1 MNIEH
6 LKTFLEVARTGSF
19 HRSAER
25 LHVSQST
32 VSARIRTLEEQTGQV
47 LFQRLKNGAVLT
59 GPGRRMAPY
68 ADTAVRAWE
77 RGRQYLS
84 LVESQR
90 IECAL
95 GIQSVLAEWLAT
107 EWIGWVNERHP
118 EIALR
123 VEAGDSESLMRRL
136 DDAFIDIA
144 VAFRPRTKPGFK
156 IETLYTDKLILVSSD
171 ERPLDK
177 SWRDDYVFVDWGES
191 FRAAY
196 ADAFPERGMPSIRT
210 PLPGVALNHI
220 LLQGGAAYL
229 SRSIAD
235 PWIEEGRLHEVR
247 DAPFFPIPAFV
258 VFPAEP
264 VDLEMQSHR
273 PKRTDAYRP
282 PSPVGTG
289 RVLLRTEPPSEPLR
303 AHSAR

>member
-1 MNIEH
+1 MVVKTFSTRLLGHPHTLNIEH
-6 LKTFLEVARTGSF
+6 LKTFLDVARTGSF

-84 LVESQR
+84 LVEPQR

-123 VEAGDSESLMRRL
+123 VEAGSSASLMHRL
-136 DDAFIDIA
+136 DNALIDIA

-156 IETLYTDKLILVSSD
+156 IETLYTDKLVLVASD
-171 ERPLDK
+171 ERPVDK
-177 SWRDDYVFVDWGES
+177 GCGEDYVFVDWGES

-196 ADAFPERGMPSIRT
+196 SDAFPEQAMPSIRT

-229 SRSIAD
+229 TRSIAD
-235 PWIEEGRLHEVR
+235 PWIEEGRLHEVS
-247 DAPFFPIPAFV
+247 DAPFFPMPAFV
-258 VFPAEP
+258 VYPAEP
-264 VDLEMQSHR
+264 IDREMQSIALEGLSHIVSQR
-273 PKRTDAYRP
+273 R
-282 PSPVGTG
+282 
-289 RVLLRTEPPSEPLR
+289 
-303 AHSAR
+303 

>member
-1 MNIEH
+1 MIGPPSRTRVAEPPPPSLNIEH
-6 LKTFLEVARTGSF
+6 LKTFLDVARTGSF

-32 VSARIRTLEEQTGQV
+32 VSARIRTLEEQTGQI

-84 LVESQR
+84 LSESQR

-95 GIQSVLAEWLAT
+95 GIQNVLAEWLAT
-107 EWIGWVNERHP
+107 EWIGLINKQHP

-123 VEAGDSESLMRRL
+123 VEAGDSDTLMRGL
-136 DDAFIDIA
+136 ENAFIDIA
-144 VAFRPRTKPGFK
+144 VAFRPRTKPGLK
-156 IETLYTDKLILVSSD
+156 IETLYTENLVLVSSVKRSVD
-171 ERPLDK
+171 
-177 SWRDDYVFVDWGES
+177 SNWREDYVFVDWGDS

-196 ADAFPERGMPSIRT
+196 ADAFPDLEMPSIRT

-220 LLQGGAAYL
+220 LLQGGSAYL
-229 SRSIAD
+229 TQSLAD
-235 PWIEEGRLHEVR
+235 PWIIEGRLHEVR
-247 DAPFFPIPAFV
+247 GAPFFPIPAFLV
-258 VFPAEP
+258 YPAEP
-264 VDLEMQSHR
+264 VDGEMQSIALEGLIHIVR
-273 PKRTDAYRP
+273 NRR
-282 PSPVGTG
+282 
-289 RVLLRTEPPSEPLR
+289 
-303 AHSAR
+303 

>member
-6 LKTFLEVARTGSF
+6 LRTFLDVARTGSF

-59 GPGRRMAPY
+59 GPGQRMAPY

-123 VEAGDSESLMRRL
+123 VEAGDSELLMHRL
-136 DDAFIDIA
+136 DTALVDIA

-156 IETLYTDKLILVSSD
+156 IETLYTDTLILVSSD
-171 ERPLDK
+171 QRSLDK
-177 SWRDDYVFVDWGES
+177 SWRDDYVFVDWGDS
-191 FRAAY
+191 FRSAY
-196 ADAFPERGMPSIRT
+196 ADTFPDHSMPSIRT
-210 PLPGVALNHI
+210 PLPGVALNLI

-229 SRSIAD
+229 TRSLAD
-235 PWIEEGRLHEVR
+235 PWIEEGRLHEVP
-247 DAPFFPIPAFV
+247 DAPFFPISAYV
-258 VFPAEP
+258 VYPAEP
-264 VDLEMQSHR
+264 LDEEMQSIALEGLKHIVRHR
-273 PKRTDAYRP
+273 R
-282 PSPVGTG
+282 
-289 RVLLRTEPPSEPLR
+289 
-303 AHSAR
+303 

>member
-6 LKTFLEVARTGSF
+6 LKTFLDVARTGSF

-32 VSARIRTLEEQTGQV
+32 VSARIRTLEEQTGQI

-77 RGRQYLS
+77 RGRHYLS
-84 LVESQR
+84 LVDKHR

-95 GIQSVLAEWLAT
+95 GIQSALAEWMAT
-107 EWIGWVNERHP
+107 EWIAWVNVRHP

-123 VEAGDSESLMRRL
+123 VEAGDSERLMRGL

-144 VAFRPRTKPGFK
+144 VALRPRIQPGLK
-156 IETLYTDKLILVSSD
+156 IETLYTEHLILVSSD
-171 ERPLDK
+171 ERSLDP
-177 SWRDDYVFVDWGES
+177 SWRDDYVFVDWGET
-191 FRAAY
+191 FRADY
-196 ADAFPERGMPSIRT
+196 ADAFPDHAMPSIRT
-210 PLPGVALNHI
+210 PIPGVALSHI

-229 SRSIAD
+229 TRSIAD
-235 PWIEEGRLHEVR
+235 PWIEEGRLHEVH
-247 DAPFFPIPAFV
+247 DAPCFPMQTFV
-258 VFPAEP
+258 VYPAEP
-264 VDLEMQSHR
+264 ADREMQTVALEGLMHIVRSHR
-273 PKRTDAYRP
+273 
-282 PSPVGTG
+282 
-289 RVLLRTEPPSEPLR
+289 
-303 AHSAR
+303 

>member
-1 MNIEH
+1 MIMKTFSSCLLGHSHTLNIEH
-6 LKTFLEVARTGSF
+6 LKTFLDVARTGSF

-32 VSARIRTLEEQTGQV
+32 VSARIRTLEVQTGQV

-84 LVESQR
+84 LVEPQR

-123 VEAGDSESLMRRL
+123 VEAGSSASLMHRL
-136 DDAFIDIA
+136 DNALIDIA
-144 VAFRPRTKPGFK
+144 VAFRPRTKAGFK
-156 IETLYTDKLILVSSD
+156 IETLYTDKLVLVASD
-171 ERPLDK
+171 ERPFDEG
-177 SWRDDYVFVDWGES
+177 WGEDYVFVDWGES

-196 ADAFPERGMPSIRT
+196 SDAFPDRAMPSIRT

-229 SRSIAD
+229 TRSIAD

-247 DAPFFPIPAFV
+247 DAPFFPMPAFV
-258 VFPAEP
+258 VYPGVP
-264 VDLEMQSHR
+264 IDREMQSIALEGLSHIV
-273 PKRTDAYRP
+273 
-282 PSPVGTG
+282 SG
-289 RVLLRTEPPSEPLR
+289 RQ
-303 AHSAR
+303 

>member
-6 LKTFLEVARTGSF
+6 LKTFLDVARTGSF

-123 VEAGDSESLMRRL
+123 VEAGDSDALMQGL
-136 DDAFIDIA
+136 DDAFVDIA
-144 VAFRPRTKPGFK
+144 VAFRPRTQPGLR
-156 IETLYTDKLILVSSD
+156 IETLYTDNLILVSSID
-171 ERPLDK
+171 RSLD
-177 SWRDDYVFVDWGES
+177 SNWRDDYVFVDWGES

-196 ADAFPERGMPSIRT
+196 ADTFPDNGMPSIRT

-220 LLQGGAAYL
+220 LLQGGSAYL
-229 SRSIAD
+229 TQSIAD
-235 PWIEEGRLHEVR
+235 PWIAEGRLHEVR

-258 VFPAEP
+258 VYPAEP
-264 VDLEMQSHR
+264 VDREMQSIALEGLTQIVGHR
-273 PKRTDAYRP
+273 R
-282 PSPVGTG
+282 
-289 RVLLRTEPPSEPLR
+289 
-303 AHSAR
+303 

>member
-6 LKTFLEVARTGSF
+6 LKTFLDVARTGSF

-123 VEAGDSESLMRRL
+123 VEAGDSDALMRGL
-136 DDAFIDIA
+136 DDAFVDIA
-144 VAFRPRTKPGFK
+144 VAFRPRTQPGLR
-156 IETLYTDKLILVSSD
+156 IETLYTDNLILVSSID
-171 ERPLDK
+171 RSLD
-177 SWRDDYVFVDWGES
+177 SNWRDDYVFVDWGES

-196 ADAFPERGMPSIRT
+196 ADTFPDNGMPSIRT

-220 LLQGGAAYL
+220 LLQGGSAYL
-229 SRSIAD
+229 TQSIAD
-235 PWIEEGRLHEVR
+235 PWIAEGRLHEVR

-258 VFPAEP
+258 VYPAEP
-264 VDLEMQSHR
+264 VDREMQSIALEGLTQIVGHR
-273 PKRTDAYRP
+273 R
-282 PSPVGTG
+282 
-289 RVLLRTEPPSEPLR
+289 
-303 AHSAR
+303 

>member
-6 LKTFLEVARTGSF
+6 LKTFLDVARTGSF

-32 VSARIRTLEEQTGQV
+32 VSARIRTLEEQTGQI

-84 LVESQR
+84 LVEPQR

-123 VEAGDSESLMRRL
+123 VEAGESEPLMRRL
-136 DDAFIDIA
+136 DDALIDIA
-144 VAFRPRTKPGFK
+144 VAFRPRTKPGLR
-156 IETLYTDKLILVSSD
+156 IETLYTDRLILVSS
-171 ERPLDK
+171 EPRSLHKRWGFYFNFINMRALQLTYCNVMVNRP
-177 SWRDDYVFVDWGES
+177 
-191 FRAAY
+191 
-196 ADAFPERGMPSIRT
+196 
-210 PLPGVALNHI
+210 
-220 LLQGGAAYL
+220 
-229 SRSIAD
+229 
-235 PWIEEGRLHEVR
+235 
-247 DAPFFPIPAFV
+247 V
-258 VFPAEP
+258 V
-264 VDLEMQSHR
+264 SHR
-273 PKRTDAYRP
+273 RTHFASLY
-282 PSPVGTG
+282 
-289 RVLLRTEPPSEPLR
+289 VLQVAPT
-303 AHSAR
+303 

>member
-6 LKTFLEVARTGSF
+6 LKTFLDVARTGSF

-32 VSARIRTLEEQTGQV
+32 VSARIRTLEEQTGQI

-77 RGRQYLS
+77 RGRHYLS
-84 LVESQR
+84 LVDTHR

-95 GIQSVLAEWLAT
+95 GIQSVLAEWMAT
-107 EWIGWVNERHP
+107 EWIAWVNVRHP

-123 VEAGDSESLMRRL
+123 VEAGDSERLMRGL

-144 VAFRPRTKPGFK
+144 VAFRPRIQPGLK
-156 IETLYTDKLILVSSD
+156 IETLYTEDLILVSSD
-171 ERPLDK
+171 ERSLDPN
-177 SWRDDYVFVDWGES
+177 WRDDYVFVDWGET

-196 ADAFPERGMPSIRT
+196 ADAFPNRGMPSIRT
-210 PLPGVALNHI
+210 PLPGVALSHI

-229 SRSIAD
+229 TRSIAD
-235 PWIEEGRLHEVR
+235 PWIEDGKLHEVH
-247 DAPFFPIPAFV
+247 DAPCFPMQTFV
-258 VFPAEP
+258 VYPAEP
-264 VDLEMQSHR
+264 VDREMQTVALEGLMHIVRSHR
-273 PKRTDAYRP
+273 
-282 PSPVGTG
+282 
-289 RVLLRTEPPSEPLR
+289 
-303 AHSAR
+303 

>member
-1 MNIEH
+1 MIVETFSSCLLGHSHTLNIEH
-6 LKTFLEVARTGSF
+6 LKTFLDVARTGSF

-84 LVESQR
+84 LVEPQR

-123 VEAGDSESLMRRL
+123 VEAGSSASLMHRL
-136 DDAFIDIA
+136 DNALIDIA

-156 IETLYTDKLILVSSD
+156 IETLYTDKLVLVASD
-171 ERPLDK
+171 ERPFDEG
-177 SWRDDYVFVDWGES
+177 WGEDYVFVDWGES

-196 ADAFPERGMPSIRT
+196 SDAFPDRAMPSIRT

-229 SRSIAD
+229 TRSIAD

-258 VFPAEP
+258 VYPAEP
-264 VDLEMQSHR
+264 IDREMQSVALEGLSHIV
-273 PKRTDAYRP
+273 
-282 PSPVGTG
+282 SG
-289 RVLLRTEPPSEPLR
+289 RQ
-303 AHSAR
+303 

>member
-1 MNIEH
+1 MKIEH
-6 LKTFLEVARTGSF
+6 LKTFLDVARTGSF
-19 HRSAER
+19 HRSARR

-47 LFQRLKNGAVLT
+47 LFQRLRNGAVLT

-84 LVESQR
+84 LMDPHR

-95 GIQSVLAEWLAT
+95 GVQSVLAEWLAT

-123 VEAGDSESLMRRL
+123 VEAGDSEGLMRGL
-136 DDAFIDIA
+136 EDAFIDIA
-144 VAFRPRTKPGFK
+144 VAFRPRTQPGLK
-156 IETLYTDKLILVSSD
+156 IEMLYTDDVILVSSD
-171 ERPLDK
+171 ERSFDPN
-177 SWRDDYVFVDWGES
+177 WRNGYVFVDWGES

-196 ADAFPERGMPSIRT
+196 ADTFPDHALPSIRT

-229 SRSIAD
+229 ARSIAE
-235 PWIEEGRLHEVR
+235 PWIEEGRLHEVC
-247 DAPFFPIPAFV
+247 DAPLFPMSTFV

-264 VDLEMQSHR
+264 VDREMQSAALEGLMHIVRHR
-273 PKRTDAYRP
+273 R
-282 PSPVGTG
+282 
-289 RVLLRTEPPSEPLR
+289 
-303 AHSAR
+303 

>member
-1 MNIEH
+1 MTAHALNIEH
-6 LKTFLEVARTGSF
+6 LKTFLDVARTGSF

-123 VEAGDSESLMRRL
+123 VESGDSDALMRGL

-144 VAFRPRTKPGFK
+144 VAFRPRTQPGLR
-156 IETLYTDKLILVSSD
+156 IETLYTDKLILVSSV
-171 ERPLDK
+171 ERLLD
-177 SWRDDYVFVDWGES
+177 SNWRDDYVFVDWGES

-196 ADAFPERGMPSIRT
+196 ADTFPDNGMPSIRT

-220 LLQGGAAYL
+220 LLQGGSAYL
-229 SRSIAD
+229 TQSIAD
-235 PWIEEGRLHEVR
+235 PWISEGRLHEVR

-258 VFPAEP
+258 VYPAEP
-264 VDLEMQSHR
+264 VDREMQTVALEGLAHIVRHR
-273 PKRTDAYRP
+273 R
-282 PSPVGTG
+282 
-289 RVLLRTEPPSEPLR
+289 
-303 AHSAR
+303 

>member
-6 LKTFLEVARTGSF
+6 LKTFLDVARTGSF

-32 VSARIRTLEEQTGQV
+32 VSARIRTMEEQTGQV
-47 LFQRLKNGAVLT
+47 LFLRLKNGAVLT

-123 VEAGDSESLMRRL
+123 VEAGDSDALMRGL

-144 VAFRPRTKPGFK
+144 VAFRPRTKPGLK
-156 IETLYTDKLILVSSD
+156 IETLYTDNLILVSSD
-171 ERPLDK
+171 TRSVDAD
-177 SWRDDYVFVDWGES
+177 WRDDYVFVDWGES

-196 ADAFPERGMPSIRT
+196 ADTFPDAGMPAIRT

-220 LLQGGAAYL
+220 LLQGGSAYL
-229 SRSIAD
+229 TQSIAD
-235 PWIEEGRLHEVR
+235 PWIAEGRLHEVR

-258 VFPAEP
+258 VYPAEP
-264 VDLEMQSHR
+264 VDREMQSVALEGLTQVVRHR
-273 PKRTDAYRP
+273 R
-282 PSPVGTG
+282 
-289 RVLLRTEPPSEPLR
+289 
-303 AHSAR
+303 

>member
-6 LKTFLEVARTGSF
+6 LRTFLDVARTGSF

-32 VSARIRTLEEQTGQV
+32 VSARIRTMEEQTGQV

-107 EWIGWVNERHP
+107 EWIAWVNERHP

-123 VEAGDSESLMRRL
+123 VEAGDSDALMRGL

-144 VAFRPRTKPGFK
+144 VAFRPRTKPGLK
-156 IETLYTDKLILVSSD
+156 IETLYTDNLILVSSD
-171 ERPLDK
+171 TRSVD
-177 SWRDDYVFVDWGES
+177 SGWREDYVFVDWGES

-196 ADAFPERGMPSIRT
+196 ADTFPDTGMPAIRT

-220 LLQGGAAYL
+220 LLQGGSAYL
-229 SRSIAD
+229 TQSIAD
-235 PWIEEGRLHEVR
+235 PWIAEGRLHEVR

-258 VFPAEP
+258 VYPAEP
-264 VDLEMQSHR
+264 VDQEMQSVALEGLTQVVRHR
-273 PKRTDAYRP
+273 R
-282 PSPVGTG
+282 
-289 RVLLRTEPPSEPLR
+289 
-303 AHSAR
+303 